1 MTAGQSPC
9 FSAAVLAG
17 GFSSRMGRDKAWL
30 PFGGTTLLGFQVGKL
45 RALGIEDIMISGSE
59 QALPGT
65 RSVPDVYPHRGPL
78 SGIHACLTAAKGR
91 AVLFLGVDT
100 PLIPLETLR
109 ELLSSHENGVTL
121 LRHGE
126 RTEPLIGV
134 YDCTLAPLCE
144 EILRTEHTGVWQL
157 LNRTAT
163 KLLPF
168 DGDETVFLNA
178 NTPEDHAR
186 LLRLWEGGG
195 SL

>member
-1 MTAGQSPC
+1 MSLRNAGV
-9 FSAAVLAG
+9 SAVILAG
-17 GFSSRMGRDKAWL
+17 GFSVRMGRDKASL
-30 PFGGTTLLGFQVGKL
+30 PFGDVSLLEHQAQKL
-45 RALGIEDIMISGSE
+45 RMLGIEDIMISGSGME
-59 QALPGT
+59 LAAT
-65 RSVPDVYPHRGPL
+65 RSVPDIYPHRGPL
-78 SGIHACLTAAKGR
+78 SGIHACLEAASHDS
-91 AVLFLGVDT
+91 VLFLSVDT

-157 LNRTAT
+157 LSRTAT
-163 KLLPF
+163 ELLPF

>member
-1 MTAGQSPC
+1 
-9 FSAAVLAG
+9 
-17 GFSSRMGRDKAWL
+17 MGRDKAWL